1 MKCRY
6 LIIASAIM
14 LSACNTSTQPQVA
27 ASSRSTSA
35 PTGCPASMDAMACD
49 YYKDGIK
56 AGKTDKAAHMSDA
69 YQRHQ
74 DQYDSRFEA
83 PFRAGYATGWYNDGK

>member
-1 MKCRY
+1 MNYRY
-6 LIIASAIM
+6 LALASAIM
-14 LSACNTSTQPQVA
+14 LSGCNSNNQPQVA
-27 ASSRSTSA
+27 APSRSTAAA
-35 PTGCPASMDAMACD
+35 PGCPASMEAIACD

-74 DQYDSRFEA
+74 DQYDSRFEPA
-83 PFRAGYATGWYNDGK
+83 FRAGYASGWYKDGR

>member
-1 MKCRY
+1 M
-6 LIIASAIM
+6 
-14 LSACNTSTQPQVA
+14 
-27 ASSRSTSA
+27 
-35 PTGCPASMDAMACD
+35 GCD

-56 AGKTDKAAHMSDA
+56 AGKSDRAAHLSDA

-74 DQYDSRFEA
+74 DNFDSRFEA